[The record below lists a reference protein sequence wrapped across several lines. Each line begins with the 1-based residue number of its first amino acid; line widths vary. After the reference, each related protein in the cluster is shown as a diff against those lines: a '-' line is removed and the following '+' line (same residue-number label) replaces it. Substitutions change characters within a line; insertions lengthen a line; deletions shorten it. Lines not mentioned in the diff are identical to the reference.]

1 MRWVMAA
8 TSAAGRVGSSTR
20 PAAKLTRAGLASLAA
35 IRLLM
40 GESCVR
46 LALAE
51 RFKCAVGMMDF
62 IMTGEGNGVQWGGAR
77 A

>member
-1 MRWVMAA
+1 
-8 TSAAGRVGSSTR
+8 
-20 PAAKLTRAGLASLAA
+20 
-35 IRLLM
+35 M

-62 IMTGEGNGVQWGGAR
+62 IMTGEGNGVQWRDG
-77 A
+77 